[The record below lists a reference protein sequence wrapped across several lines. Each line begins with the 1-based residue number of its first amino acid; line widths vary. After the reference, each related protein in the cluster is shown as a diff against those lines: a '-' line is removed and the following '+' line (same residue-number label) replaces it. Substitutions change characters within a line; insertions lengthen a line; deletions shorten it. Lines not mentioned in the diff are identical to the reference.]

1 MLAKSAT
8 TSQFWQ
14 TVWIDRKF
22 EGIVAREAAARPGL
36 VLTGGR
42 QVGKSSLLARV
53 FPGHHAV
60 SLDLPSEAH
69 DAEHEPTS
77 FLARHPLPLIVDE
90 VQYAPALFRHLKRV
104 IDSERSARGRVI
116 LTGSQKYTLM
126 QHVAESLAGRVSVLE
141 LEPLSLEEIAEH
153 RAGLSIEDSILRGGY
168 PELWADRSIDARSF
182 FASYVA
188 TYLERDLRSMLR
200 VASLRDFERF
210 LRAAALR
217 SAQVLNKADL
227 ARDVGIAP
235 STANEWLSLLEASG
249 IVGLLEPWFSN
260 QTKRMVKS
268 PKLYFRD
275 TGLLAFLLNVRSAE
289 DLGLSPLRGAL
300 FETATYAEL
309 RKQLSVTGE
318 VGSLFYYRDRAIEVD
333 FVLFRGGRFRL
344 FECKWTESPDASDA
358 VAMHRL
364 AADLGLGLVEER
376 TLVCRTPHGRTL
388 GATRLT
394 SLDELRVVGR

>member
-1 MLAKSAT
+1 
-8 TSQFWQ
+8 
-14 TVWIDRKF
+14 VWIPRKF
-22 EGIVAREAAARPGL
+22 EAIAAREAATRPGL

-53 FPGHHAV
+53 FPDHHVV

-90 VQYAPALFRHLKRV
+90 VQYAPGLFRHLKRV
-104 IDSERSARGRVI
+104 LDADRRARGRVI
-116 LTGSQKYTLM
+116 LTGSQKYALM

-141 LEPLSLEEIAEH
+141 LEPLSLDELGELG
-153 RAGLSIEDSILRGGY
+153 RARPLEDTLLRGGY
-168 PELWADRSIDARSF
+168 PELWADPSIDARTF

-210 LRAAALR
+210 VRAAALR

-249 IVGLLEPWFSN
+249 VVGLLEPWFAN
-260 QTKRMVKS
+260 HTKRMVKS

-289 DLGLSPLRGAL
+289 ELARSPLRGAI
-300 FETATYAEL
+300 FETAAYAEL
-309 RKQLSVTGE
+309 RKQLSVSGE

-333 FVLFRGGRFRL
+333 FLIFRGGRHEL
-344 FECKWTESPDASDA
+344 LECKWSESPDASDA
-358 VAMHRL
+358 ASMERL
-364 AADLGLGLVEER
+364 AKDLGPDAVAGR
-376 TLVCRTPHGRTL
+376 TLVCRTPHARQL
-388 GATRLT
+388 GATRLVP
-394 SLDELRVVGR
+394 LGGLRV